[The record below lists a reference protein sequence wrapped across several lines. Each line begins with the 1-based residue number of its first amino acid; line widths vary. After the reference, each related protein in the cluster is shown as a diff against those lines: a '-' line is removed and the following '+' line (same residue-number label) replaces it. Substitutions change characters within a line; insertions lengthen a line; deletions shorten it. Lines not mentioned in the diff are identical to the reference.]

1 MTKDQRRALEAKAL
15 ADYEAVVGKVILV
28 SDVVGYVSP
37 HGESVDLHLDPP
49 APFRVVK
56 TDRDAVLH
64 WCDEWLDPM
73 YDVEPLTPR
82 DPRIAGEDPRLRD
95 RDSFWVYGV
104 SYSGEDKREAPGWT
118 LAADQSA
125 TAPPAKHSPTPEPWV
140 LQGEGTVLHPVSC
153 GSMRTTRIETSLGMI
168 EVIDQTNEPDANARL
183 IVNAPELV
191 NVLRMFLGL
200 NPECHRGVAHCGDCA
215 VCRGQAVLNRIEG
228 L

>member
-1 MTKDQRRALEAKAL
+1 MTKDQRKALEAKAS

-95 RDSFWVYGV
+95 RDSFWVNGV
-104 SYSGEDKREAPGWT
+104 SYNGKEEREAPGWT

-125 TAPPAKHSPTPEPWV
+125 TAPPVKHAHTPSPWTFETNADGGGV
-140 LQGEGTVLHPVSC
+140 VYKDTEGTIATVTDEMSGWL
-153 GSMRTTRIETSLGMI
+153 
-168 EVIDQTNEPDANARL
+168 ANLAL
-183 IVNAPELV
+183 IAAAPEL
-191 NVLRMFLGL
+191 LAALKGL
-200 NPECHRGVAHCGDCA
+200 VSREHCECRPQPGEACKHVVAAEA
-215 VCRGQAVLNRIEG
+215 VIAKVEEG
-228 L
+228 R